1 MQKDVVKKDENLKN
15 LLDLSYN
22 TDNMNT
28 VKQHFDDQNR
38 QLSQHQIKQRN
49 EDVFSVKS
57 ASKFSGKLL

>member
-28 VKQHFDDQNR
+28 VKQHFDD
-38 QLSQHQIKQRN
+38 
-49 EDVFSVKS
+49 
-57 ASKFSGKLL
+57 